1 MDRRQ
6 FAFGALATLVCVG
19 ATTWG
24 CDVATAGSRAHV
36 YLFRGLFGMSPGMD
50 ALGEKL
56 RQRGINATV
65 HAYGETT
72 TLAAVA
78 AQNYKSGRE
87 APIILIGHS
96 SGGREI
102 IPMAAQLGHAGVP
115 VALLIPIDTPS
126 AAPVPANVRRVVN
139 LYLSDG
145 VGVPVVR
152 GKNFTGQL
160 QNVDLKKDPTMGHF
174 SIQSAD
180 KMHKQL
186 IGYVMSAIAGSSA
199 PAAPAQS
206 AAHAAPAPH
215 VEAKAQ

>member
-1 MDRRQ
+1 M
-6 FAFGALATLVCVG
+6 L
-19 ATTWG
+19 G
-24 CDVATAGSRAHV
+24 CDVAAAGSRAHV

-56 RQRGINATV
+56 RQRGIHSTV
-65 HAYGETT
+65 HAYGETNS
-72 TLAAVA
+72 LAAVA

-126 AAPVPANVRRVVN
+126 AAPVPSNVRRVIN

-152 GKNFTGQL
+152 GKNFSGQL
-160 QNVDLKKDPTMGHF
+160 QNVDLKKDPSMGHF

-180 KMHKQL
+180 KIHRQL
-186 IGYVMSAIAGSSA
+186 VGYVMSAIAGSSA
-199 PAAPAQS
+199 PATPADQPT
-206 AAHAAPAPH
+206 PAPH
-215 VEAKAQ
+215 TEAKAQ